1 MFTIQGQTR
10 MSPFASVAAIVLTC
24 ATVTNAQATLT
35 GQWQGETRAGSAIVL
50 DLTVNGSV
58 LTGTL
63 TRNGES
69 TPLSEGTVS
78 KNTFTFK
85 AKVSEQVE
93 GFSGELVDNH
103 IKVWLDRQGAETAI
117 VLNRV
122 KSASNSGFGT
132 RDSGLGGPGLARVV
146 ASAP

>member
-1 MFTIQGQTR
+1 MFKAR
-10 MSPFASVAAIVLTC
+10 MSRFASVAAIVLTC

-50 DLTVNGSV
+50 DLTVNGPV

-69 TPLSEGTVS
+69 IPLSEGTVS

-85 AKVSEQVE
+85 AKINDQTE
-93 GFSGELVDNH
+93 GFSGELADDH
-103 IKVWLDRQGAETAI
+103 INIWLDRQGAETAI
-117 VLNRV
+117 VLKRV
-122 KSASNSGFGT
+122 KTASSSGFGT
-132 RDSGLGGPGLARVV
+132 RDSGLARDRGVRPV
-146 ASAP
+146 AS

>member
-1 MFTIQGQTR
+1 MCKAR
-10 MSPFASVAAIVLTC
+10 MSRFASVAAIVLTC

-35 GQWQGETRAGSAIVL
+35 GQWQGETRAGSVIVL
-50 DLTVNGSV
+50 DLTVNGTV

-69 TPLSEGTVS
+69 APLSEGTVS

-85 AKVSEQVE
+85 AKINDQTE
-93 GFSGELVDNH
+93 GFSGELADGH
-103 IKVWLDRQGAETAI
+103 INIWLDRQGAETAI
-117 VLNRV
+117 VLKRV
-122 KSASNSGFGT
+122 KSASSSGFGT
-132 RDSGLGGPGLARVV
+132 RDSGRLGIV

>member
-1 MFTIQGQTR
+1 
-10 MSPFASVAAIVLTC
+10 MSRFASVSVIVLTC

-50 DLTVNGSV
+50 DLAVKGTV

-69 TPLSEGTVS
+69 TPLEGTVS

-85 AKVSEQVE
+85 AKINDQTE
-93 GFSGELVDNH
+93 GFSGELTGDELR
-103 IKVWLDRQGAETAI
+103 VWLDRQGPSRAA
-117 VLNRV
+117 VLQRV
-122 KSASNSGFGT
+122 KG
-132 RDSGLGGPGLARVV
+132 
-146 ASAP
+146 

>member
-1 MFTIQGQTR
+1 MFEAG
-10 MSPFASVAAIVLTC
+10 MSRFASVAVIVLTC

-50 DLTVNGSV
+50 DLTVKGTV

-69 TPLSEGTVS
+69 VPLSEGTVS

-85 AKVSEQVE
+85 AKINDQAE
-93 GFSGELVDNH
+93 GFSGELADDH
-103 IKVWLDRQGAETAI
+103 INVWLDRQGAETAI
-117 VLNRV
+117 VLKRV
-122 KSASNSGFGT
+122 QSASSSGFGT
-132 RDSGLGGPGLARVV
+132 RDPGLARDRGVRPV
-146 ASAP
+146 AS

>member
-1 MFTIQGQTR
+1 MFTMHGQGSIGR
-10 MSPFASVAAIVLTC
+10 SASVAAIVLTC
-24 ATVTNAQATLT
+24 ATLAGAQATLT
-35 GQWQGETRAGSAIVL
+35 GKWQGETRGGSLIVL
-50 DLTVNGSV
+50 DLTVNGTV

-69 TPLSEGTVS
+69 IPLSEGAVS

-85 AKVSEQVE
+85 AKINDQIE
-93 GFSGELVDNH
+93 GFSGELADDHLN
-103 IKVWLDRQGAETAI
+103 VWLDRQGAETAI
-117 VLNRV
+117 VLKRV

-132 RDSGLGGPGLARVV
+132 RGPGLARVV